1 MSKEKKREKYLLY
14 LNVERK
20 EKMKK
25 GMQKDRVT
33 ESTFQ
38 KRKRLVGRKEKER
51 KQVKKDPA
59 TEYKA

>member
-1 MSKEKKREKYLLY
+1 MSKKKREKYLLY

-25 GMQKDRVT
+25 GMQKDKVN

-38 KRKRLVGRKEKER
+38 KRKSLVGRKERER
-51 KQVKKDPA
+51 KVKKDPT